1 MPPLALISRLLGD
14 VRSIDELVYR
24 GIIDLQLHMHRQS
37 LLFTEVARAL
47 LPGGAGVQST
57 LLLVLAVRVAAS
69 LFSMVMSAFD
79 EHFELERGG
88 KADSKADASRISRR
102 RASASAHRLFR
113 VGMALLEDDDL
124 DAEPDD
130 EGDPLD
136 ELLD

>member
-1 MPPLALISRLLGD
+1 MPLALISRLLGD
-14 VRSIDELVYR
+14 VRSIDDLVYR

-69 LFSMVMSAFD
+69 LFSMVMAAFD
-79 EHFELERGG
+79 GHFALERGG
-88 KADSKADASRISRR
+88 EQTDTSQIARR
-102 RASASAHRLFR
+102 RVGASAHRLFR

-124 DAEPDD
+124 DGELEDELDD
-130 EGDPLD
+130 ALDDPLD
-136 ELLD
+136 